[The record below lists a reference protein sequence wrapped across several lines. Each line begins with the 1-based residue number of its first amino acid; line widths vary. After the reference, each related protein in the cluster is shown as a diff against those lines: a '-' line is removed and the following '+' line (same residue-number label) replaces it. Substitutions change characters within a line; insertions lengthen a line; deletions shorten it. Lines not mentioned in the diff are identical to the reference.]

1 MRLRLL
7 AAFPLLYALL
17 FAVVAWQLQGG
28 EAFSPFVIGQR
39 LLVRSLALAGCLVA
53 AAAFRS
59 GDPLRRAWWWLA
71 AASAL
76 SLVRDLLGVAS
87 LLPSAAPGEIEWLGF
102 SLLVGS
108 NLALVAGV
116 FQLTHCWKAA
126 ALEPMSGR
134 AWLVTLLLVGAA
146 LAVAGPAVV
155 ESGRR
160 LLAGD
165 TGALTGFVSGAAD
178 ILALCLL
185 GPLLLAALE
194 LRGGLFSWP
203 WALVTASLFSW
214 LLYDATAPLAS
225 SLTPGFPEHEVFR
238 GLAQNFRFAAGLAQ
252 AWVIREVRRGA
263 A

>member
-7 AAFPLLYALL
+7 AAFPLAYAVL
-17 FAVVAWQLQGG
+17 FAVVAGQLLGG
-28 EAFSPFVIGQR
+28 EALGPFVVGQR
-39 LLVRSLALAGCLVA
+39 LLVRALALAGCLIA

-71 AASAL
+71 AASGL

-87 LLPSAAPGEIEWLGF
+87 LLPAAAPGEIEWLGF

-116 FQLTHCWKAA
+116 FQLTRCWQAA
-126 ALEPMSGR
+126 ALAPMGKR
-134 AWLVTLLLVGAA
+134 AWLVTLLFAGAA
-146 LAVAGPAVV
+146 FAVAGPAVV
-155 ESGRR
+155 ASGRR

-165 TGALTGFVSGAAD
+165 TVALTGFVSGSAD

-194 LRGGLFSWP
+194 MRGGLFSWP
-203 WALVTASLFSW
+203 WALVTVSLLSW

-225 SLTPGFPEHEVFR
+225 PSSFPLHEVFR
-238 GLAQNFRFAAGLAQ
+238 GMAQNFRFAAGLAQ
-252 AWVIREVRRGA
+252 AWVIQEVRRGA